1 MSIEA
6 VAPVRGGAPR
16 LPAKTW
22 AEEFRAGLSLAW
34 PLIIAQLAQNLLFT
48 TDVVLMGRLGPE
60 YLAAGTLATAYMM
73 PLQLLGAGIVG
84 AVAPLVAQARG
95 RRDIKAVRRVVR
107 QGFWVTIL
115 VATLLLPVV
124 LGMHSLYTA
133 LGQDRD
139 LLALSQTYIEAG
151 AWMLYPAM
159 ATMVMRSFLSSFEA
173 TRVILVVTVIGV
185 MFNIVAAWALI
196 FGELGMP
203 RMELRGA
210 ALSTGI
216 THVLMFL
223 ALLFY
228 VLQHRKLKRFN
239 ILVRFWKPDW
249 SRFRQIFRIGLP
261 IGLTIAAEVGIFSAA
276 SFLMGWLGTEEVAAH
291 AVALQLTAT
300 AFMVPLGMGM
310 AATVRVGIAYGRGDA
325 GGVHRAGWTNILL
338 GTGFMVLTCTL
349 FLTLPGPLVAI
360 FIDTSKPENAA
371 VLSLATSYL
380 VIAGLFQIFDG
391 AQGVANHALRGLSDT
406 RIPMVIAI
414 VGYWLIGLPVAWILG
429 FEFGMGGIGVWIG
442 LATGLGLNALL
453 LVTRFAMRERLG
465 LMKGMLPQAR

>member
-1 MSIEA
+1 MSTEV
-6 VAPVRGGAPR
+6 VAPVRGAAPR
-16 LPAKTW
+16 LPARTW
-22 AEEFRAGLSLAW
+22 GEELRAGLSLAW
-34 PLIIAQLAQNLLFT
+34 PLIVAQLAQNLLFT
-48 TDVVLMGRLGPE
+48 TDVVLMGRLGPD
-60 YLAAGTLATAYMM
+60 YLAAGTLATAYMI

-115 VATLLLPVV
+115 VASLLMPVV
-124 LGMHSLYTA
+124 LSMRSLYAA
-133 LGQDRD
+133 LGQDAA
-139 LLALSQTYIEAG
+139 LLDLSQTYIEAG

-159 ATMVMRSFLSSFEA
+159 ATMVVRAFLSSFEA

-216 THVLMFL
+216 THMVMFL

-276 SFLMGWLGTEEVAAH
+276 AFLMGWLGTEEVAAH

-300 AFMVPLGMGM
+300 SFMVPLGMGM

-338 GTGFMVLTCTL
+338 GTGFMVVTCTL

-371 VLSLATSYL
+371 VLSLATGYL

-406 RIPMVIAI
+406 RIPMLIAI
-414 VGYWLIGLPVAWILG
+414 VGYWVIGLPVAWVLG
-429 FEFGMGGIGVWIG
+429 FEFGLGGTGVWIG
-442 LATGLGLNALL
+442 LATGLGLNAIM
-453 LVTRFAMRERLG
+453 LVSRFALRERLG
-465 LMKGMLPQAR
+465 LMKDMVPQPH